1 MKPFSLA
8 LILTFLIGCGPA
20 SQPNDPNAEVWLDLF
35 NGKDLSG
42 WDIKISGHPINENY
56 LNTFVVED
64 SMLRISYAEYD
75 SFGTN
80 YGHMYYEKPFSYYR
94 LQFEYRFLGEQ
105 TPGGAVWNNRNSGIM
120 LHSQSAADQGA
131 DQHFPISIELQ
142 LLGGLGD
149 GERNTSNLCTPGT
162 MVMMGDTINRDH
174 CINSTSKTYEGDQ
187 WIAVEAVVLGDE
199 VVYHIMEEDTV
210 LTYMKPML
218 DSVFVSSLGN
228 WDQFGVPNGADWA
241 ARVGEPIKSGY
252 IALQAE
258 SHSIDFRNIRL
269 LDLAGCMDMA
279 SPNYKSYY
287 VKSKPEA
294 CK

>member
-1 MKPFSLA
+1 MKPFLLA
-8 LILTFLIGCGPA
+8 LLLALVWGCGP
-20 SQPNDPNAEVWLDLF
+20 SHDPDKEEWLDLF

-42 WDIKISGHPINENY
+42 WDIKISGHPINDNY
-56 LNTFVVED
+56 LNTFLVED
-64 SMLRISYAEYD
+64 SMIRISYAEYD

-94 LQFEYRFLGEQ
+94 LKFDYRFQGEQ

-120 LHSQSAADQGA
+120 LHSQSAAEQGP

-142 LLGGLGD
+142 LLGGLGE

-162 MVMMGDTINRDH
+162 MVMMDDTLNRDH

-187 WIAVEAVVLGDE
+187 WISVEAVVLGDE
-199 VVYHIMEEDTV
+199 AVYHIMEGDTV
-210 LTYMKPML
+210 LSYWKPML
-218 DSVFVSSLGN
+218 DSVFVSSNNN
-228 WDQFGVPNGADWA
+228 WEQFGVPNGADWV
-241 ARVGEPIKSGY
+241 ARYGESISSGY

-269 LDLAGCMDMA
+269 LNLEGCMDMA

-287 VKSKPEA
+287 VESKPEA